1 MRATGN
7 GETRRQTETA
17 SEVRVVEAWHE
28 ALNAGDAERLVAL
41 SHPDV
46 EVGGPRGT
54 GRGTG
59 LLREWI
65 ARANIRLEPR
75 RVFQREEMVVVEE
88 EAEWRSPDTEEII
101 GSQTLASV
109 FVVRGGRVTSVVR
122 HDDLTSALTAANLD
136 EAYETKM
143 DQGST

>member
-1 MRATGN
+1 
-7 GETRRQTETA
+7 
-17 SEVRVVEAWHE
+17 VEDWHE
-28 ALNAGDAERLVAL
+28 ALNAGDAERLVKL

-46 EVGGPRGT
+46 EMGGPRGRAA
-54 GRGTG
+54 GEVARGAG
-59 LLREWI
+59 VLREWV

-75 RVFQREEMVVVEE
+75 RVFHDGDTVVVEE
-88 EAEWRSPDTEEII
+88 AAEWRSSDTEEII
-101 GSQTLASV
+101 GSQAVASS

-136 EAYETKM
+136 ESFETKM